1 MGQTNKRGSR
11 RKTARPLGRPPA
23 AESAETRQ
31 RILEAARS
39 CFAELGYASTTNR
52 DIGERAGLTAG
63 AIYHYFDSKD
73 ELFGAV
79 IEQVVTRIFGE
90 FDRVLEESSTFVD
103 RVRGLL
109 EIAIVLHREDASL
122 ARFSTVYPV
131 ELLRHKDLADRVPAE
146 LWGRGIEFFN
156 QLAQDA
162 ADAGELQPGVSPT
175 AVANM
180 LLSITIGLAHFAA
193 LGEGLE
199 EHTAVVLVV
208 ERLFEGTLV
217 DQRALAA
224 PPP

>member
-1 MGQTNKRGSR
+1 MGPTSSRPSR

-23 AESAETRQ
+23 AESAETRE
-31 RILEAARS
+31 RILGAARS

-79 IEQVVTRIFGE
+79 TEQVVTRIFSE
-90 FDRVLEESSTFVD
+90 FDRVLEESSSFVD

-109 EIAIVLHREDASL
+109 DIAIELHREDASL

-146 LWGRGIEFFN
+146 LWGRGLGFFH

-162 ADAGELQPGVSPT
+162 ADAGELQPDVSPG

-180 LLSITIGLAHFAA
+180 LLSITTGLAHFAT
-193 LGEGLE
+193 LDEGLE
-199 EHTAVVLVV
+199 EHTAAVLVV
-208 ERLFEGTLV
+208 ERLFAGTLV
-217 DQRALAA
+217 DQRAAA
-224 PPP
+224 ASAP